1 MPLLRLL
8 LLISL
13 HVVTF
18 GYCKAQVNPAQNAT
32 GTYRNN
38 LTVADY
44 DKLVKQYRYYKPDS
58 AVYFANMAIAY
69 ARHIKDA
76 KGVANMLNQLG
87 MIDDNRGEYSA
98 STQKYLQALTIYR
111 NQKDAVGEAAVIV
124 RLGVVELRKG
134 NYDKAIGFFL
144 QSLKVSERS
153 KNTQGRMEAYLTVAE
168 GYMGQKKL
176 DVALKY
182 LQIAEKINDSI
193 PFSNL
198 SLNLY
203 NNFGVVYREMS
214 KPDKA
219 IAYLQK
225 GIMLSDE
232 PQYQG
237 LHITLINNLAKVYNK
252 QGNKA
257 KSIALQ
263 KSALEKARSIHNY
276 LRELQTLTGLA
287 DTYGTSNAPQALFYF
302 NQALALVKE
311 KRAYKQEIESLSRL
325 ADLHKFQKNYETALL
340 LKEQQNALADSIF
353 YKSMAKQVVS
363 LQSEYQLYRSKA
375 NVRELEA
382 LNTSQKFQ
390 RNFYIGLVVA
400 CLLIIVVVAY
410 YFYQTRQLNKKL
422 NRVNNDLQE
431 SNRVKDKL
439 FSVLAHDLR
448 APFAS
453 VIDLLFLLDDED
465 ITAGEKST
473 LIKRLTIAS
482 NVSLETLNMLL
493 KWGEM
498 QIKGVRLN
506 TMIMQP
512 KPVIGRVIDLVAI
525 NADKKEITVNDLVDP
540 NITVMVD
547 PNHFEFVLRNLL
559 SNAVKFTRL
568 GGNIQISASVDQ
580 AGNMATFAVKDNG
593 IGISAERLSKV
604 FEIDS
609 VSTKGTSNETGT
621 SLGLVICKEFIEMNQ
636 GRIWVESLL
645 NEGSVFYF
653 SLPLFKVASNN
664 PTSIT
669 ILGKPKHKRAKN
681 RIRLVKR

>member
-8 LLISL
+8 LLLIVIILSA
-13 HVVTF
+13 
-18 GYCKAQVNPAQNAT
+18 GNGKARVKPTQDEAAA
-32 GTYRNN
+32 YANN
-38 LTVADY
+38 LTIADY
-44 DKLVKQYRYYKPDS
+44 DKLVKRYRYYKPDS
-58 AVYFANMAIAY
+58 AVFFAKMAIKH
-69 ARHIKDA
+69 ARQINDA
-76 KGVANMLNQLG
+76 KGMATMLNQLG
-87 MIDDNRGEYSA
+87 MIDDNRGEFDA
-98 STQKYLQALTIYR
+98 SRLKYLQALAIYR
-111 NQKDAVGEAAVIV
+111 NQKDAIGEAAVIV
-124 RLGVVELRKG
+124 RLGVVEMRKG
-134 NYDKAIGFFL
+134 NYDKAIGYFL

-153 KNTQGRMEAYLTVAE
+153 KNDQGRMEAYLTVAE
-168 GYMGQKKL
+168 GYLSQKKL

-182 LQIAEKINDSI
+182 LNIAERINNSI

-198 SLNLY
+198 SLNIY
-203 NNFGVVYREMS
+203 NNYGVIYREMGL
-214 KPDKA
+214 PDKA
-219 IAYLQK
+219 ISYLQK

-257 KSIALQ
+257 KSIELQ

-287 DTYGTSNAPQALFYF
+287 DTYGTSNATQALLYF
-302 NQALALVKE
+302 NQALTLVKE
-311 KRAYKQEIESLSRL
+311 KGAYKQQIEILSRL
-325 ADLHKFQKNYETALL
+325 ADLYKFQKNYQTALL
-340 LKEQQNALADSIF
+340 MKEQQNALADSVF

-363 LQSEYQLYRSKA
+363 LQAEYQLYRSTA
-375 NVRELEA
+375 SVRELKA

-410 YFYQTRQLNKKL
+410 YFYQTRLLNKQL
-422 NRVNNDLQE
+422 NRVNADLQE
-431 SNRVKDKL
+431 SNKVKDKL

-453 VIDLLFLLDDED
+453 VIDLLYLLDDED
-465 ITAGEKST
+465 ITGEEKSM
-473 LIKRLTIAS
+473 LIKRLTTAS

-512 KPVIGRVIDLVAI
+512 KPVISRVIDLVSTS
-525 NADKKEITVNDLVDP
+525 ADKKDITIKDMVDDS
-540 NITVMVD
+540 ITVMAD
-547 PNHFEFVLRNLL
+547 PNHFEFVMRNLL

-568 GGNIQISASVDQ
+568 GGEIQINASIDQ
-580 AGNMATFAVKDNG
+580 AGNMATFAVNDNG

-604 FEIDS
+604 FEIGS

-636 GRIWVESLL
+636 GHIWVESLL

-653 SLPLFKVASNN
+653 SLPLFKV
-664 PTSIT
+664 TSGKAPSIAIT
-669 ILGKPKHKRAKN
+669 GKPRRKQVRNKA
-681 RIRLVKR
+681 I

>member
-1 MPLLRLL
+1 MPPIKLILL
-8 LLISL
+8 LFI
-13 HVVTF
+13 VTV
-18 GYCKAQVNPAQNAT
+18 GYGKLQAKQVQSPVNTAA
-32 GTYRNN
+32 NN
-38 LTVADY
+38 LTIADY
-44 DKLVKQYRYYKPDS
+44 DKLVKRYRYYKPDS

-69 ARHIKDA
+69 ARRVNDG
-76 KGVANMLNQLG
+76 KGVATMLNHLG
-87 MIDDNRGEYSA
+87 MIDDNRGEFDA
-98 STQKYLQALTIYR
+98 SRIKYLQALAIYR
-111 NQKDAVGEAAVIV
+111 KRKDAVGEAAVIV

-134 NYDKAIGFFL
+134 NYDKAIGCFL

-182 LQIAEKINDSI
+182 LNTAEKINNTI

-198 SLNLY
+198 SLNIY
-203 NNFGVVYREMS
+203 NDFGVVYREMGM
-214 KPDKA
+214 PDQAK
-219 IAYLQK
+219 AYLEK

-252 QGNKA
+252 QGDKA

-263 KSALEKARSIHNY
+263 KSALEKARSINNY

-311 KRAYKQEIESLSRL
+311 KGAYKQQIEILSRL
-325 ADLHKFQKNYETALL
+325 ADLYKYQKDYQTALL
-340 LKEQQNALADSIF
+340 MKEQQNALADSVF
-353 YKSMAKQVVS
+353 YKTMAKQVVS

-375 NVRELEA
+375 SVRELKA

-390 RNFYIGLVVA
+390 RNFYIAAVAA
-400 CLLIIVVVAY
+400 CLLVILVVAY
-410 YFYQTRQLNKKL
+410 YFYQTRQLNKQL
-422 NRVNNDLQE
+422 NKVNADLQE
-431 SNRVKDKL
+431 SNKVKDKL

-453 VIDLLFLLDDED
+453 VIDLLYLLDDED
-465 ITAGEKST
+465 ITGEEKSL
-473 LIKRLTIAS
+473 LIKRLTSAS

-506 TMIMQP
+506 ASIVQP
-512 KPVIGRVIDLVAI
+512 KPIVNRVMNLVAT
-525 NADKKEITVNDLVDP
+525 NAEKKDIVVQDTVDD
-540 NITVMVD
+540 NIAVRVD
-547 PNHFEFVLRNLL
+547 PNHFEFVMRNLL
-559 SNAVKFTRL
+559 SNAVKFTRP
-568 GGNIQISASVDQ
+568 GGSIFISASIDQ
-580 AGNMATFAVKDNG
+580 GENTVIFSVRDNG
-593 IGISAERLSKV
+593 IGISAERLPYV
-604 FEIDS
+604 FDIS
-609 VSTKGTSNETGT
+609 NASTKGTSNETGT
-621 SLGLVICKEFIEMNQ
+621 SLGLLICKEFMDMNG

-645 NEGSVFYF
+645 NEGSIFYV
-653 SLPLFKVASNN
+653 SLPLFKVTQSNVA
-664 PTSIT
+664 T
-669 ILGKPKHKRAKN
+669 INLPAKRRTFPRQKQA
-681 RIRLVKR
+681 